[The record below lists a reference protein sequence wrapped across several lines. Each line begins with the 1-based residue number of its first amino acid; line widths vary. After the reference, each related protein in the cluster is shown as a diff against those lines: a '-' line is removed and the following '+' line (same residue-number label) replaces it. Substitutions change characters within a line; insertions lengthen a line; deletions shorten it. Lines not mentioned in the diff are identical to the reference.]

1 MKLTTRQKN
10 TLAKHQKAHGHT
22 KAHMEYMKRKMREGV
37 SFTEAHN
44 MAMKRKQKSPKKLS
58 PLLKRKLKSDEK
70 TKASSK
76 GQKDRYSQKILVWF

>member
-44 MAMKRKQKSPKKLS
+44 MAMKRNCLLYTSPSPRDAPLS
-58 PLLKRKLKSDEK
+58 RMP
-70 TKASSK
+70 SSA
-76 GQKDRYSQKILVWF
+76 